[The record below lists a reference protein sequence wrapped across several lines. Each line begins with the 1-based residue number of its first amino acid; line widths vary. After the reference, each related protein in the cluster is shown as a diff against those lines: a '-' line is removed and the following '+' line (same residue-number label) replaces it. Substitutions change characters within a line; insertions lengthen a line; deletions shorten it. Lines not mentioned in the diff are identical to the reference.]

1 MFGDAGIRSR
11 LNRMRDDPWET
22 NWGGRKRRGS
32 LQGEQNTGEPVE
44 DDYSDFFPQFDH
56 FNRGARTLPKRTQAG
71 ADGGKAGGFFDHIP
85 SQFRQYIPEGF
96 GFPSMRQP
104 AMQTTTTR
112 QQHPAEQ
119 QFFQQQQ
126 PTQQQQQQPQPP
138 HPQQQ
143 YYQQQPQQQAQAQAQ
158 PPPPPERRPKTCDA
172 GMQTDESALAFD
184 NHLHPEQGTS
194 NLKQHGLRNTMDMG
208 QKSASEDNR
217 SPRARS
223 APPDQTEEQQ
233 TDEANNNN
241 LPPPPPQRAYANVT
255 MNPQSGNASA
265 SAYATTGNHSYPQ
278 PNFNNPQQPFYPDP
292 QQFQQRQ
299 WPPPKFQQAPQGTPP
314 KQTTAQPQQQSPD
327 GNFVRTVPIIIEG
340 RGQQRPPQRQQGFT
354 PPQSQQQQQ
363 PREVPVQQQAPPV
376 APQPR
381 PAANDPISKIQQIQQ
396 DVVNLMGEVEKFSGS
411 KKSKEYMLLDEMFTR
426 NLLKLDD
433 IDTQG
438 QESIRLARKEAIKCI
453 QALLSILEA
462 KADESIALQA
472 QVVPMET
479 NETEAVPVP
488 EETILEN
495 VEEKVG
501 EKIDDKVEEPIDVP
515 IEEPVGEPV
524 VEKAQE
530 EVVKMDEAAIAS
542 EDKQVEDTV
551 KEMSIDEKPLEENVE
566 KPKKKKLVKKV
577 KKVTEPKTDEVVCE
591 EKPVEEETKPEEQKT
606 VEEKI

>member
-1 MFGDAGIRSR
+1 MFGDAGMRSR
-11 LNRMRDDPWET
+11 INRMRDDPWET
-22 NWGGRKRRGS
+22 NWGDRKRRGS
-32 LQGEQNTGEPVE
+32 LQGDQNPGEQVE

-56 FNRGARTLPKRTQAG
+56 FNRGARTLPKRTQG

-104 AMQTTTTR
+104 TMQTTR
-112 QQHPAEQ
+112 QQQPAEQ
-119 QFFQQQQ
+119 KMFQQHQQ
-126 PTQQQQQQPQPP
+126 PPSQQQPQQP

-143 YYQQQPQQQAQAQAQ
+143 QHYQQQPQKSQ
-158 PPPPPERRPKTCDA
+158 PPPERRPKTCDA

-255 MNPQSGNASA
+255 MNPQSGNISA
-265 SAYATTGNHSYPQ
+265 SAHANTGNHSYPQ

-292 QQFQQRQ
+292 RQFQQRQ
-299 WPPPKFQQAPQGTPP
+299 WPPPQFQQAPQGTPP
-314 KQTTAQPQQQSPD
+314 KNQTPPQNQSPD

-340 RGQQRPPQRQQGFT
+340 RGQQRPVPPQRQQGFT
-354 PPQSQQQQQ
+354 PPQSQQQQ
-363 PREVPVQQQAPPV
+363 PREVPVQQQKVPQQQAPPA
-376 APQPR
+376 APQSPPR
-381 PAANDPISKIQQIQQ
+381 QPANDPISKIHEIQQ
-396 DVVNLMGEVEKFSGS
+396 NVVSLMGDVEKFTGS

-479 NETEAVPVP
+479 NENETEAVP
-488 EETILEN
+488 EEPML
-495 VEEKVG
+495 EKVEG
-501 EKIDDKVEEPIDVP
+501 KIDDTIDVKGGEPIED
-515 IEEPVGEPV
+515 
-524 VEKAQE
+524 KAQE
-530 EVVKMDEAAIAS
+530 EVVKMDEEKITN
-542 EDKQVEDTV
+542 EDIPVEDTV
-551 KEMSIDEKPLEENVE
+551 KEMSIDEKPSEENVE

-577 KKVTEPKTDEVVCE
+577 KKVAEPKTDEAVVVSE
-591 EKPVEEETKPEEQKT
+591 EKPIEEEPKPEEQKT
-606 VEEKI
+606 IEENI